1 MKKKNKRSSARAVQ
15 FAASHGMSE
24 GTKRS
29 INKRVGP
36 KKDII
41 TVAERE
47 QEVLASV
54 PVCHRER
61 LEHII
66 QEYHDVF
73 PEQLPKGIPP
83 ARAVEHMIKIEP
95 GSKPSNRP
103 PYRLGPAE

>member
-1 MKKKNKRSSARAVQ
+1 MKKKNKRSSAHAAQ
-15 FAASHGMSE
+15 FAATHGMSE

-29 INKRVGP
+29 INKRVGA

-47 QEVLASV
+47 QEVLTSV
-54 PVCHRER
+54 PACHRER

-73 PEQLPKGIPP
+73 PE
-83 ARAVEHMIKIEP
+83 
-95 GSKPSNRP
+95 
-103 PYRLGPAE
+103 